1 MSGQRRD
8 KVLILREFGDGIL
21 EKMTTTGIRR
31 GRIGVPEAHGKMRST
46 TERISYPLT
55 DLKEQFIVMGEKLS
69 LRTYLE
75 S

>member
-21 EKMTTTGIRR
+21 EKMTTTRVRAGSA
-31 GRIGVPEAHGKMRST
+31 GVPEAHGKKRTT
-46 TERISYPLT
+46 TEKISYPLT
-55 DLKEQFIVMGEKLS
+55 DLKEQFTVMGENLS
-69 LRTYLE
+69 LRAYLE